1 MTKKL
6 RAGVGLA
13 LALAAPGPAA
23 AAECCYTN
31 AQYSGTCKVQ
41 PTGDETCQSILAY
54 LNNPMASGKG
64 YCGGTTVRGNWS
76 EASCTAPTPTPT
88 PSTGAAAPE
97 STRKPV
103 RR

>member
-6 RAGVGLA
+6 LAGVGLA
-13 LALAAPGPAA
+13 LALAAPVPA

-31 AQYSGTCKVQ
+31 PQYSGTCKVQ
-41 PTGDETCQSILAY
+41 PSGDETCQSILAY